1 MDLRDQVRAT
11 TDGDSAIESLP
22 LVPLRENVVFPH
34 QLAPLGA
41 GRPRSVAALEAAV
54 QGDGRVVLA
63 VQRNADV
70 DDVGIDDLYPI
81 AVVANVGAFRKLAT
95 GGAQALVEG
104 QRRVL
109 VRSFDNSGDRWTA
122 TVASV
127 SEPF

>member
-11 TDGDSAIESLP
+11 DSAIETLP

-54 QGDGRVVLA
+54 QADGRVVLA
-63 VQRNADV
+63 VQRNAELDE
-70 DDVGIDDLYPI
+70 VGIADLHPVAVI
-81 AVVANVGAFRKLAT
+81 ATVGAFRKLPT

-104 QRRVL
+104 QRR
-109 VRSFDNSGDRWTA
+109 
-122 TVASV
+122 
-127 SEPF
+127 